1 MAKSKDSTVPAAEQ
15 EQRYWFSRHSKSIVF
30 LISMLAVVGVYEA
43 FSLPI
48 AVFPATNFPRI
59 VIGVDN
65 GVMPITRRHGPD
77 TLPIEKAVNSV
88 TGLQDHRSVT
98 SVDAASFGDAL
109 ASTEGALETLQLVN
123 SAIARV

>member
-43 FSLPI
+43 FSIPI

-59 VIGVDN
+59 IIGVDN
-65 GVMPITRRHGPD
+65 GVMPINQMEVTITRP
-77 TLPIEKAVNSV
+77 LENAVNSV
-88 TGLQDHRSVT
+88 PGRSIP
-98 SVDAASFGDAL
+98 
-109 ASTEGALETLQLVN
+109 Q
-123 SAIARV
+123 